1 MNEGIIVGL
10 LIAVASYAIFQATDT
25 ALVRYITYE
34 LESDLLRS
42 HIGVKRLVYVLR
54 ITVQVA
60 MVLLFTLVLMALKQ
74 LLG

>member
-10 LIAVASYAIFQATDT
+10 LIAVASYAIFQGTDT
-25 ALVRYITYE
+25 ALVKYITYE
-34 LESDLLRS
+34 LEQDLLKS
-42 HIGVKRLVYVLR
+42 HIGVRRLVYVLR

-60 MVLLFTLVLMALKQ
+60 MVLLFTLALMALKQ

>member
-25 ALVRYITYE
+25 ALVKYITYE